1 MLTPGPVSTHLITAF
16 INDTIAAPCL
26 GGMQPVSNQD
36 LAFVAY
42 MTNTTCQVNGGPI
55 NIASLGSQG
64 ACVPCVA

>member
-1 MLTPGPVSTHLITAF
+1 
-16 INDTIAAPCL
+16 
-26 GGMQPVSNQD
+26 MQPVSNQD